1 MRKINLPKTPT
12 IKGKTI
18 VRYSINGDR
27 KKFEIITEIK
37 QVTEPI
43 KPKQNFWH
51 CVATLDDVDYKFE
64 DSEYYVDAQAM
75 ANDIAKFE
83 LSKLHAI
90 HGKKLRVKK
99 K

>member
-1 MRKINLPKTPT
+1 MPDVPT
-12 IKGKTI
+12 IKGKMI
-18 VRYSINGDR
+18 VRYTINADR
-27 KKFEIITEIK
+27 KKMEIVTEIK

-43 KPKQNFWH
+43 KPKQNFWYG
-51 CVATLDDVDYKFE
+51 VATLDDVDYKFE
-64 DSEYYVDAQAM
+64 DSEYYVDAQAL

-83 LSKLHAI
+83 LGKLHAI

>member
-1 MRKINLPKTPT
+1 MRKNNLPKTPT

-18 VRYSINGDR
+18 VRYSIKGDR

-43 KPKQNFWH
+43 KPKQNFW
-51 CVATLDDVDYKFE
+51 CGVASLDEVDYKFE
-64 DSEYYVDAQAM
+64 DIEYYVDAQAL
-75 ANDIAKFE
+75 ANDIAKHE
-83 LSKLHAI
+83 LDKLYVI
-90 HGKKLRVKK
+90 HGNKLRVKK